1 MSENTPVV
9 KSDLVPVGSGE
20 GQEVPNLI
28 VIQDPEQ
35 SYTEAVTTAK
45 FLKTNIIDSRPGL
58 EVNGKRYV
66 AFTEWGILAKWY
78 GLTIRTEIIE
88 EGKYFGSM
96 GVKAR
101 AEVIHIATDTVIATA
116 EAVCTKSEPGRGSH
130 NYNQIGSMAQTRAGS
145 KAYRNAIGYIVE
157 LAGLPST
164 PAEEMEGIKITS
176 FQMTKPPHSTPRRGV
191 YNKPHNKTRR
201 QRPPVEE
208 PAEEH
213 PVQDIVEEDT
223 IEAAATV
230 KDSIP
235 METPPQN
242 DYADLT
248 GNEIVDQ
255 IETALSKKGERA
267 KKVDIRKE
275 ILHLGGEEVLTQ
287 VQVRNALNY
296 LKNYG

>member
-1 MSENTPVV
+1 MAETTPQV
-9 KSDLVPVGSGE
+9 KKDLVPVQAPDGS
-20 GQEVPNLI
+20 EVPNL
-28 VIQDPEQ
+28 VVTQDPQQ

-45 FLKTNIIDSRPGL
+45 FLKTNIIDSREGL
-58 EVNGKRYV
+58 IVNDKRYV

-101 AEVIHIATDTVIATA
+101 AEVIHIATDTVISSA
-116 EAVCTKSEPGRGSH
+116 EAVCTKSEPGRGNH

-164 PAEEMEGIKITS
+164 PAEEMEGIRIP
-176 FQMTKPPHSTPRRGV
+176 KPRQQRTP
-191 YNKPHNKTRR
+191 
-201 QRPPVEE
+201 E
-208 PAEEH
+208 PAPTEQHEAK
-213 PVQDIVEEDT
+213 DIVEEEI
-223 IEAAATV
+223 IEAEAQV
-230 KDSIP
+230 KKSIH
-235 METPPQN
+235 METPKTN

-255 IETALSKKGERA
+255 IETALSKKGERP
-267 KKVDIRKE
+267 KKQEIRKE
-275 ILHLGGEEVLTQ
+275 ILNLGGDEVLSQ

>member
-116 EAVCTKSEPGRGSH
+116 EAVCTKSEPGRGGH

-164 PAEEMEGIKITS
+164 PAEEMEGIKFNPSRNHATPS
-176 FQMTKPPHSTPRRGV
+176 REEVDKDTNKSTE
-191 YNKPHNKTRR
+191 T
-201 QRPPVEE
+201 E
-208 PAEEH
+208 P
-213 PVQDIVEEDT
+213 I
-223 IEAAATV
+223 IEAEAEV
-230 KDSIP
+230 KESIP
-235 METPPQN
+235 MDDLDKSQYEDMTA
-242 DYADLT
+242 DEIVIAIEKAYAD
-248 GNEIVDQ
+248 
-255 IETALSKKGERA
+255 KGERP
-267 KKVDIRKE
+267 KMNDIRKE
-275 ILHLGGEEVLTQ
+275 VLKLGGDKKITES
-287 VQVRNALNY
+287 QVRLTLHY
-296 LKNYG
+296 LKNHY

>member
-20 GQEVPNLI
+20 AQEVPNLI

-116 EAVCTKSEPGRGSH
+116 EAVCTKSEPGRGGH

-164 PAEEMEGIKITS
+164 PAEEMEGIKI
-176 FQMTKPPHSTPRRGV
+176 P
-191 YNKPHNKTRR
+191 KTRR
-201 QRPPVEE
+201 QRPPVDE

-223 IEAAATV
+223 IEAEAQV

-242 DYADLT
+242 DYTDLT

-267 KKVDIRKE
+267 KKIDIRKE